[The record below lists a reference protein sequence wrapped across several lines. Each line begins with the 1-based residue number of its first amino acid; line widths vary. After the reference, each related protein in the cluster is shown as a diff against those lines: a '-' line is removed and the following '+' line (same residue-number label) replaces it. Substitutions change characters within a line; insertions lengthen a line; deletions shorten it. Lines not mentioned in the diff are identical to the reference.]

1 MKHVI
6 ILILLVFAFS
16 TSAAAT
22 EDPPIALIQDK
33 TAALLSVLTTTP
45 GLRSDPEGLKQLVHR
60 VILPHVD
67 VQRFSMLILDKYW
80 RQVTTDQRKRF
91 ANEFTD
97 LLVRTYATSLAEFN
111 EQQIQYL
118 QMPTKKP
125 NRTVVRTIIDQHR

>member
-22 EDPPIALIQDK
+22 EDPPIALIQNK

-80 RQVTTDQRKRF
+80 RQATTDQRKRF
-91 ANEFTD
+91 AK
-97 LLVRTYATSLAEFN
+97 VAS
-111 EQQIQYL
+111 
-118 QMPTKKP
+118 M
-125 NRTVVRTIIDQHR
+125 V